1 MNKKEYLEKIEN
13 LIINKV
19 KFNAPNVTTA
29 NIDFSLLDAIGIDVT
44 LPIFIYQKPL
54 DKLFFKAFLN
64 AKKKINFNLILAKEP
79 IVSNRKIKLLKNTY
93 ILLENE
99 IGETLRHT
107 LEALNINY
115 LVHSDFAKIENKEY
129 IKFNNNEINLDWQPY
144 FFSKKIMQNG
154 IAVQVKNFLLNG
166 KNYILN
172 LTNTNKLLAKAD
184 IEINIP
190 LPRGYYFFKK
200 CNNFIEITNLT
211 NKQKAYFNYSF
222 KNAQICFSNLN
233 GIDSCTYACINVKC
247 TISLLSLQTKKFYF
261 NFGDSQ
267 YCFSSPN
274 DMQNFFEL
282 SQSKMDEIFDIKIT
296 SHDKAFD
303 RLFNF
308 SLPYKIYSKWQN
320 YDFDEKS
327 ENEWLKLR
335 SQIIKKQENGEQIN
349 QGFKGLK
356 EVKLYRNNR
365 WKRVF
370 IVHNN
375 ACYMFADKVKYFNY
389 TLLTEEI
396 FNKNNEIYL
405 SFTG

>member
-64 AKKKINFNLILAKEP
+64 AKKKITFNLILAKEP

-115 LVHSDFAKIENKEY
+115 LVHSDFVKIENKEY

-172 LTNTNKLLAKAD
+172 LTNTNKQLTKAD

-247 TISLLSLQTKKFYF
+247 SISLLSLQTKKFYF

-349 QGFKGLK
+349 QDFKGLK